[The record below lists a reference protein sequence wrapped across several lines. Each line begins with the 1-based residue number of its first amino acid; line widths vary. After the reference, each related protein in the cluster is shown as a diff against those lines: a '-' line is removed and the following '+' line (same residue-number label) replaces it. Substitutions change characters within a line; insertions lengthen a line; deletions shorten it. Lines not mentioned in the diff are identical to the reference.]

1 MNVKRIWLV
10 LVLLLSPIFSVELV
24 LADRDEHEYE
34 EEHGFFSRWYR
45 SDSMLVEGE
54 DSSRYREE
62 CGSCHFPYQP
72 GFLPEASWRLV
83 MSGLEEHFG
92 ENAELSDYETD
103 FILNYLTQNAAETLK
118 GEISRKV
125 IWSIRSKQPPI
136 RITETDFFKHEHDE
150 IAPRVLYNNGEK
162 IQFSN
167 CDSCHTRAIQ
177 GAFNE
182 HEIEIPGYGPWDD

>member
-1 MNVKRIWLV
+1 MNVKKIWLV
-10 LVLLLSPIFSVELV
+10 LVLLLSPIVSVELV

-83 MSGLEEHFG
+83 MSG
-92 ENAELSDYETD
+92 
-103 FILNYLTQNAAETLK
+103 
-118 GEISRKV
+118 
-125 IWSIRSKQPPI
+125 
-136 RITETDFFKHEHDE
+136 
-150 IAPRVLYNNGEK
+150 
-162 IQFSN
+162 
-167 CDSCHTRAIQ
+167 
-177 GAFNE
+177 
-182 HEIEIPGYGPWDD
+182 